1 MQKSITKHLYEVKS
15 FPGGSDGK
23 DLPATWETRV

>member
-1 MQKSITKHLYEVKS
+1 MEKEIQNAGIYMYTHTRT

-23 DLPATWETRV
+23 DLPKI